1 MLNEETGVR
10 LPTSVHERMQKE
22 RTTRGIVSRAL
33 VATRLLLRV
42 NVNAN
47 FFCRSGF
54 TCKCQLKEK
63 PPSFPFQPINLSSL
77 KDEGATFSLINC

>member
-22 RTTRGIVSRAL
+22 RTTLGIVSGAL
-33 VATRLLLRV
+33 VASRLLLRV

-47 FFCRSGF
+47 VFCRSGF
-54 TCKCQLKEK
+54 TCKCQLKK
-63 PPSFPFQPINLSSL
+63 NPHHFLSRQ
-77 KDEGATFSLINC
+77 